1 MDDAEIQASLDALTG
16 LQPAPD
22 VLSRRVGDES
32 ALVDLSTNRIFSLNP
47 TGARLWELL
56 QEGLEPAE
64 AFVKMR
70 AEFDVA
76 DRELSAEITSF
87 CALLERER
95 LVSRTGE

>member
-1 MDDAEIQASLDALTG
+1 MDDTEVQVALGAFGG
-16 LQPAPD
+16 LRPTRD

-32 ALVDLSTNRIFSLNP
+32 VLVDVSTNRIFSLNE
-47 TGARLWELL
+47 TGARLWDLL

-64 AFVKMR
+64 AFARLR

-76 DRELSAEITSF
+76 ERELLAEITSF

-95 LVSRTGE
+95 LVSRSSA